1 MAKESEHYAPSG
13 DKKPSRMAK
22 CRAELRKRGGG
33 VKQVHMEAGDLA
45 NLAELKRRHQLKTDG
60 DAVSWAMQVALND
73 QVKRRPR

>member
-22 CRAELRKRGGG
+22 CRAQLRERGGG

-60 DAVSWAMQVALND
+60 DAVSWAMQVALNVRAKP
-73 QVKRRPR
+73 QAR